1 MDSSALNFGSNCWP
15 RDILAE
21 WRTRLGPLRQGRV
34 ALVRP
39 AGPSG
44 LPPASEPLPSGRGSI
59 PLTRL
64 SQRLWP
70 GSPAVGR
77 GGGFPSAK
85 VFARFFHS
93 AHGRNK
99 RRGIRRPVRRWGPG
113 GSGGNSPL
121 ASGFIGEGG
130 YGFSQMVETLN

>member
-44 LPPASEPLPSGRGSI
+44 LPPASEPLPSGRGSD
-59 PLTRL
+59 
-64 SQRLWP
+64 
-70 GSPAVGR
+70 
-77 GGGFPSAK
+77 
-85 VFARFFHS
+85 
-93 AHGRNK
+93 
-99 RRGIRRPVRRWGPG
+99 RPCLRWGEAFWPPLCVIPTALVCHSRE
-113 GSGGNSPL
+113 SGNPVVSFWTAAYAGMTP
-121 ASGFIGEGG
+121 AGFLLVQE
-130 YGFSQMVETLN
+130 